1 MGEEIERELNNL
13 SDFEPKDQKNVT
25 LEETNEGLL
34 EGWHY
39 IYIVECGISSHN
51 CNVQWVG

>member
-1 MGEEIERELNNL
+1 MGEEIERGFNNPR
-13 SDFEPKDQKNVT
+13 DFEPKDQKNVM

-51 CNVQWVG
+51 CNV

>member
-34 EGWHY
+34 EG
-39 IYIVECGISSHN
+39 
-51 CNVQWVG
+51 